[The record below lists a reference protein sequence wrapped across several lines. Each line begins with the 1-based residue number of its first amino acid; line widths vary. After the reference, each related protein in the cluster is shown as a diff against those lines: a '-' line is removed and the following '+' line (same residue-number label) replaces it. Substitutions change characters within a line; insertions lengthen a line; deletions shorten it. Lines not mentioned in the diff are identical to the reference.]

1 METIG
6 DRLETVVFT
15 RKNGNHGEYLGTE
28 PGVFAVVRV
37 DGQTFKVRYGVDL
50 DAPWCWEVE
59 HVASGLA
66 ARGCKRWDLGMAT
79 ERLTRLVMRQGA
91 WEPSWSM
98 TEVPM
103 EAFLAAQ
110 SMGVRSHV

>member
-15 RKNGNHGEYLGTE
+15 RMSGNHGEYLGTE

-37 DGQTFKVRYGVDL
+37 EGQTFKVRYGVDL

-59 HVASGLA
+59 HAASGLA
-66 ARGCKRWDLGMAT
+66 ARGCKRWDLGMAA
-79 ERLTRLVMRQGA
+79 ERLKRLVVRQGA
-91 WEPSWSM
+91 WEPAWST

-103 EAFLAAQ
+103 EAFLSARF
-110 SMGVRSHV
+110 MGGRAHV

>member
-37 DGQTFKVRYGVDL
+37 EGQTFRVRYGVDL

-66 ARGCKRWDLGMAT
+66 ARGGKRWDLGLAA
-79 ERLTRLVMRQGA
+79 ERLKHLVMRQGA
-91 WEPSWSM
+91 WEPVWS
-98 TEVPM
+98 TAEVPM
-103 EAFLAAQ
+103 EAFLAAR
-110 SMGVRSHV
+110 SMGGSAHV